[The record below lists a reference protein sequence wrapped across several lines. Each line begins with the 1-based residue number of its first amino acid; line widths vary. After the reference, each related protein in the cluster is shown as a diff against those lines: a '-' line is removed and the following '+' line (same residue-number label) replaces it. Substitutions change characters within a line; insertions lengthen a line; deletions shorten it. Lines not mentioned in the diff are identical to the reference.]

1 MDDSL
6 MTRVLLGVGV
16 SGILGVGIGLG
27 FLTQNKDNGAEI
39 QKNLGIIAGVTGIL
53 ILLFGVVAY
62 MYFSSHIN
70 YMAPFVLIMTFV
82 NLFMSIFA
90 VSASSL
96 QVVNS

>member
-1 MDDSL
+1 MGL
-6 MTRVLLGVGV
+6 LEQILLGIGLL
-16 SGILGVGIGLG
+16 GIVGISLALG

-53 ILLFGVVAY
+53 VLLFGVVAY
-62 MYFSSHIN
+62 IYFTANIN
-70 YMAPFVLIMTFV
+70 YLPPFLLVMTFV
-82 NLFMSIFA
+82 NMLLSVFA

>member
-1 MDDSL
+1 
-6 MTRVLLGVGV
+6 MTRILLGLGI
-16 SGILGVGIGLG
+16 SGIIGVGIGLG

-53 ILLFGVVAY
+53 ILLFGVVSY
-62 MYFSSHIN
+62 IYFSSNIN

-82 NLFMSIFA
+82 NLFMSVFA
-90 VSASSL
+90 VSAASL

>member
-53 ILLFGVVAY
+53 ILMFGIVSY

-82 NLFMSIFA
+82 NLFMSVFA
-90 VSASSL
+90 VSAASL